1 MKTQPPGW
9 VFSFPRFKNAC
20 SESFICNFFVPPC
33 SLFSLPPRRTP
44 GAATQGKMMSPKH
57 FLNTQDWSR
66 SDLDA
71 LLTQAA
77 LFKRNK
83 LGDQLKGK
91 SIALVFFNP
100 SMRTRTSFE
109 LGAFQL
115 GAHAVVLQPGKDAWP
130 IEFNL
135 GTVMDGD
142 TEEHIAEVAK
152 VLGRYCDIIAVRA
165 FPKFIDWAYDR
176 QDIVLNSFA
185 KYSPVPVINMETITH
200 PCQELAHVMA
210 LQEHFGTQDLRGKK
224 YVLTWTYHPKPLN
237 TAVANSALTIATR
250 MGMDVTLLCPT
261 ADYILD
267 DRYMGWAEQ
276 NVAESGG
283 SLKISHDIDS
293 AYAGA
298 DVVYAKSWGAL
309 PFFGNWEPEKP
320 IRDQFKHFIVDERKM
335 ALTNNGV
342 FSHCLPLRRNVKA
355 TDGVMDS
362 PQCIA
367 INEAENRLHVQKAI
381 MAAVAGR

>member
-1 MKTQPPGW
+1 M
-9 VFSFPRFKNAC
+9 
-20 SESFICNFFVPPC
+20 
-33 SLFSLPPRRTP
+33 SL
-44 GAATQGKMMSPKH
+44 KH

-66 SDLDA
+66 AELDA

-83 LGDQLKGK
+83 LGSELKGK

-115 GAHAVVLQPGKDAWP
+115 GGHAVVLQPGKDAWP

-142 TEEHIAEVAK
+142 TEEHIAEVAR
-152 VLGRYCDIIAVRA
+152 VLGRYVDLIGVRA
-165 FPKFIDWAYDR
+165 FPKFVDWSKDR
-176 QDIVLNSFA
+176 EDQVLKSFA
-185 KYSPVPVINMETITH
+185 RYSPVPVINMETITH
-200 PCQELAHVMA
+200 PCQELAHALA

-250 MGMDVTLLCPT
+250 LGMDVTLLCPT
-261 ADYILD
+261 PDYILD
-267 DRYMGWAEQ
+267 ERYMGWAAQ

-283 SLKISHDIDS
+283 SLQVSHDIDS

-320 IRDQFKHFIVDERKM
+320 IRDQYQHFIVDERKM

-355 TDGVMDS
+355 TDAVMDS
-362 PQCIA
+362 PNCIA
-367 INEAENRLHVQKAI
+367 IDEAENRLHVQKAI
-381 MAAVAGR
+381 MAALVGQGSRDS

>member
-1 MKTQPPGW
+1 MP
-9 VFSFPRFKNAC
+9 
-20 SESFICNFFVPPC
+20 
-33 SLFSLPPRRTP
+33 
-44 GAATQGKMMSPKH
+44 PKH

-66 SDLDA
+66 PDLDA

-77 LFKRNK
+77 MFKRNRM
-83 LGDQLKGK
+83 GDELRGK

-115 GAHAVVLQPGKDAWP
+115 GGHAIVLQPGKDAWP

-142 TEEHIAEVAK
+142 TEEHIAEVAQ
-152 VLGRYCDIIAVRA
+152 VLGRYVDLIGVRA
-165 FPKFIDWAYDR
+165 FPKFVDWSYDR
-176 QDIVLNSFA
+176 EDIVLKSFA

-200 PCQELAHVMA
+200 PCQELAHVLA
-210 LQEHFGTQDLRGKK
+210 LQEHFGTTDLRGKK

-261 ADYILD
+261 PEYVLD
-267 DRYMGWAEQ
+267 ERYMHWAAT
-276 NVAESGG
+276 NVAENGG
-283 SLKISHDIDS
+283 SLHVSHDIES
-293 AYAGA
+293 AYRGA

-309 PFFGNWEPEKP
+309 PFYGRWDEEKP
-320 IRDQFKHFIVDERKM
+320 IRDAHKHFIVDADKM
-335 ALTNNGV
+335 ALTDNAY

-355 TDGVMDS
+355 TDEVVRS
-362 PQCIA
+362 PRSLVIE
-367 INEAENRLHVQKAI
+367 EAENRLHAQKALLCRLA
-381 MAAVAGR
+381 MGGA

>member
-1 MKTQPPGW
+1 MP
-9 VFSFPRFKNAC
+9 
-20 SESFICNFFVPPC
+20 
-33 SLFSLPPRRTP
+33 L
-44 GAATQGKMMSPKH
+44 KH

-66 SDLDA
+66 PDLDA

-83 LGDQLKGK
+83 LGSELKGK
-91 SIALVFFNP
+91 SVALVFFNP

-109 LGAFQL
+109 LGTFQL
-115 GAHAVVLQPGKDAWP
+115 GGHAVVLQPGKDAWP
-130 IEFNL
+130 IEFDL
-135 GTVMDGD
+135 GTVMDGEA
-142 TEEHIAEVAK
+142 EEHIAEVAQ
-152 VLGRYCDIIAVRA
+152 VLGRYADIVAVRA
-165 FPKFIDWAYDR
+165 FPKFVDWQIDR
-176 QDIVLNSFA
+176 QDRVLKSFA
-185 KYSPVPVINMETITH
+185 KYCPVPVINMETITH

-210 LQEHFGTQDLRGKK
+210 LQEHFGTSDLRGKK

-261 ADYILD
+261 PEYVLD
-267 DRYMGWAEQ
+267 ERYMGWAQ
-276 NVAESGG
+276 DNVVESGG
-283 SLKISHDIDS
+283 SLKVSHDIDS

-309 PFFGNWEPEKP
+309 PYFGNWGPEKP
-320 IRDQFKHFIVDERKM
+320 IRDAHKHFIVDEAKM

-355 TDGVMDS
+355 TDAVMDS

-381 MAAVAGR
+381 MAALISQ